1 MTSIAI
7 KTYTVV
13 LALICGGALV
23 WSIDQQKAAAAGAAE
38 VRAWQH
44 VVAATVA
51 HDRAT
56 TRANHLLVV
65 RYNGLAH
72 KTAQSQAKL
81 LHALS
86 TARAAS
92 RAAATQST
100 VYRTVSGGT
109 VYTPAP
115 ATSTTTTAPATT
127 VTATPAPVTTTP
139 TTRTS

>member
-23 WSIDQQKAAAAGAAE
+23 WSIDQQHAAAAGAAE

-65 RYNGLAH
+65 RYNALAH

-86 TARAAS
+86 AARTAT

-109 VYTPAP
+109 TYTP
-115 ATSTTTTAPATT
+115 APATT
-127 VTATPAPVTTTP
+127 VTATPAPVSTTP

>member
-7 KTYTVV
+7 KTYTIV

-23 WSIDQQKAAAAGAAE
+23 WSIDQQHAAAASGAEA
-38 VRAWQH
+38 RAWQH
-44 VVAATVA
+44 VVAATLA

-56 TRANHLLVV
+56 TKANHLLVV
-65 RYNGLAH
+65 RYNELVH

-86 TARAAS
+86 TARAANA
-92 RAAATQST
+92 AAATQST

-115 ATSTTTTAPATT
+115 TTTTSA
-127 VTATPAPVTTTP
+127 PAPVATAPAAPTPVATTP